1 MKNSIVVFVMVQL
14 LMQGCSPFRKINMR
28 NQSGGNVEITW
39 TLKEADSLYT
49 NPFFMGSSR
58 TLKFELK
65 PEKPYNE
72 VKMSFGIGSW
82 PRDTLAIITKGL
94 ESLEIKSAGGLI
106 QLNSPED
113 IYAFLL
119 PRRKGFSHRKIEILI
134 TK

>member
-1 MKNSIVVFVMVQL
+1 MKPSIVL
-14 LMQGCSPFRKINMR
+14 LLAVCCFAHCSPFRKINMK

-39 TLKEADSLYT
+39 TIKEADSLFN
-49 NPFFMGSSR
+49 NPFFISNSR

-65 PEKPYNE
+65 PHKPYNE

-82 PRDTLAIITKGL
+82 SRDSLDILTKTL
-94 ESLEIKSAGGLI
+94 ESLEIKSSDRTI

-119 PRRKGFSHRKIEILI
+119 PRRKGFGNRKIEIVI
-134 TK
+134 TR